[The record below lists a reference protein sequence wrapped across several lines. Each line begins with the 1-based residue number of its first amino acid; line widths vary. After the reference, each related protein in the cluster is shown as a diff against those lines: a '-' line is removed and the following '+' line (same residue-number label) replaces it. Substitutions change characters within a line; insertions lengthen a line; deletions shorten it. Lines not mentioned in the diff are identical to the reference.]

1 MADQNISLAVTGR
14 NEAKRALNDVINDL
28 GRTQKA
34 VNNTAGSTKKMQDGF
49 KGVGRGAGMAG
60 IQIQQFVG
68 QLQGGVNPMVALSQ
82 QSADLG
88 FALGVPLVGAVV
100 SIAAALSTMLIPSLL
115 QSSEATKDLRDQLK
129 DLVPDLEDMTPEELA
144 LSVGVLTDAIDEQSA
159 VLTTNKFAIQAQK
172 EIIEEANKEIA
183 TGKSNILGE
192 VNARKAAQEEIERLN
207 AERLIELRRLRNL
220 QEELKSAE
228 NAMSGFNSKVFEGFK
243 TLKDANIETRKFIR
257 TTAGLEGIFPTALV
271 TDEDPVQDIS
281 NIWKETDKFT
291 VSQQRLGEATKMT
304 AMTLEDVQGKA
315 FGNMEN
321 SLTELIEGT
330 KSVSQAFKD
339 MARSVISDLIR
350 MYVQQRITAPLF
362 NAMFGQTPTT
372 YTTIAPAGPPTVGGT
387 EAFFEGG
394 GYTGNGHRVGGVD
407 GRGGFPAI
415 LHPNETVIDH
425 TKGGGRQPTNVTV
438 NVTTGVQQTVRAE
451 IMNLLPQITN
461 AAKAAVAQERQRGG
475 SFSAAMGT

>member
-34 VNNTAGSTKKMQDGF
+34 VNNTTSSARKMQSGF
-49 KGVGRGAGMAG
+49 AGVGRGAGQAG

-100 SIAAALSTMLIPSLL
+100 SIAAALGTMLVPSLL
-115 QSSEATKDLRDQLK
+115 ESTEATKNLRDQLK
-129 DLVPDLEDMTPEELA
+129 DLVPDLEDMSPEELA
-144 LSVGVLTDAIDEQSA
+144 LSVSVLTDEIDKQNA
-159 VLTTNKFAIQAQK
+159 VLTTNRFAIQAQK
-172 EIIEEANKEIA
+172 EIIEEANAEIA

-192 VNARKAAQEEIERLN
+192 VNARKAAEKEIEKLN

-220 QEELKSAE
+220 QSELKDAE
-228 NAMSGFNSKVFEGFK
+228 TAMSGFTSKVFEGYK
-243 TLKDANIETRKFIR
+243 TLQDAEVITRKFIR
-257 TTAGLEGIFPTALV
+257 TTSAVEGIFPTRLA
-271 TDEDPVQDIS
+271 TDQDPVQDIS

-304 AMTLEDVQGKA
+304 AMTLDDVQGKA
-315 FGNMEN
+315 FSNMEN
-321 SLTELIEGT
+321 SLTDLIEGT

-425 TKGGGRQPTNVTV
+425 TKGGGRQPTSV
-438 NVTTGVQQTVRAE
+438 
-451 IMNLLPQITN
+451 
-461 AAKAAVAQERQRGG
+461 
-475 SFSAAMGT
+475 